1 MSQQIHNL
9 IAAAT
14 RNFELTESAVQIGEW
29 DRVSQVNGV
38 AAPAV
43 IAALQD
49 PDGRPIPNTRAVEL
63 RVLALDVVVLLQRCH
78 PVTNEPLHSDADV
91 VWVAA
96 WVRTEV
102 LPGLIADPRKFKAVL
117 DGALVK
123 RVLEDARADPGG
135 A

>member
-1 MSQQIHNL
+1 MNRQIQNL

-14 RNFELTESAVQIGEW
+14 RNFELTEGAVRIGEW
-29 DRVSQVNGV
+29 DRASQINGV
-38 AAPAV
+38 AADAV

-63 RVLALDVVVLLQRCH
+63 RVTALDVVILLQRCH
-78 PVTNEPLHSDADV
+78 PVTNEPLTSDADV
-91 VWVAA
+91 AWVAS
-96 WVRTEV
+96 WVKTEV

-123 RVLEDARADPGG
+123 RVLEEARTDPEG

>member
-1 MSQQIHNL
+1 MTQQIHNL

-29 DRVSQVNGV
+29 DRASQINGV

-78 PVTNEPLHSDADV
+78 PVTNDPLYSDADV
-91 VWVAA
+91 A
-96 WVRTEV
+96 WVTAWIRTEV
-102 LPGLIADPRKFKAVL
+102 LPGLIADQRKFKAML
-117 DGALVK
+117 DGLLVR
-123 RVLEDARADPGG
+123 RVLEDARREG